1 MGPRQKRVV
10 QWAKIT
16 GCLLVALLSSRQHP
30 FSASVG
36 DVTPSSPANANRNTE
51 QPQRLRTIQRLVEQT
66 RKAWKE
72 VHHLNQQMLDKAKG
86 KTREI
91 LRKAR
96 HDPKALGRKA
106 FEDIQ
111 QIWSDAQEEIQ
122 RARAKAL
129 REAKEIWENI
139 LEKVE
144 EHDKT
149 KISQKLELDL
159 QKTETPNEALV
170 FVVPGT
176 DARVPFTDVGANP
189 HWLEHSIK
197 NIVKDNKRQRVK
209 NFYYNQ
215 PWFPG
220 LCSNRMGKC
229 YQTNVRNLSEAL
241 LKEFETCCKNR
252 KVDFKV
258 VAHSYGVAITYD
270 ALKMLDQ
277 EPHARNIGFRVSR
290 LVTLSPPLLILY
302 YTWPSNV
309 AVWKNIHGGFGY
321 IDRIGDANNILV
333 NVMKKF
339 DHSAMLVDERGR
351 EAIRTALVP

>member
-16 GCLLVALLSSRQHP
+16 GCLFLTLLSSRLHP
-30 FSASVG
+30 FSASLLE
-36 DVTPSSPANANRNTE
+36 VTTTSPTNANRNAE
-51 QPQRLRTIQRLVEQT
+51 QPQRLRTIQRLVERT

-72 VHHLNQQMLDKAKG
+72 VHQLNQQMLDKAQG

-111 QIWSDAQEEIQ
+111 QIWSNAQEEIH

-129 REAKEIWENI
+129 PEARKIWKNI

-144 EHDKT
+144 EYDKT

-159 QKTETPNEALV
+159 ETTETPNEALV

-176 DARVPFTDVGANP
+176 DARVPFTSIGANP

-241 LKEFETCCKNR
+241 LKEFETCCKEG
-252 KVDFKV
+252 KMDFKV

-270 ALKMLDQ
+270 ALKKLDQ
-277 EPHARNIGFRVSR
+277 EPNAKNIGFRVSR
-290 LVTLSPPLLILY
+290 LLTLSPPPLILY
-302 YTWPSNV
+302 YGWPSNV

-333 NVMKKF
+333 NVMEKF
-339 DHSAMLVDERGR
+339 DHSAMLADERGR
-351 EAIRTALVP
+351 EAIRTALAP

>member
-1 MGPRQKRVV
+1 V
-10 QWAKIT
+10 
-16 GCLLVALLSSRQHP
+16 
-30 FSASVG
+30 
-36 DVTPSSPANANRNTE
+36 
-51 QPQRLRTIQRLVEQT
+51 PQRLRTIQHLVERT

-72 VHHLNQQMLDKAKG
+72 VHQLNQLVLDKARR
-86 KTREI
+86 KTREVVK
-91 LRKAR
+91 RAR
-96 HDPKALGRKA
+96 HNPKAFGKKA
-106 FEDIQ
+106 FSEIQ
-111 QIWSDAQEEIQ
+111 QIWNEAHRGIQAMHAKTRKEIQ
-122 RARAKAL
+122 ELWK
-129 REAKEIWENI
+129 NI

-144 EHDKT
+144 EYDKT

-159 QKTETPNEALV
+159 GATKAPNEALV

-176 DARVPFTDVGANP
+176 DARVPFTSIGANP

-252 KVDFKV
+252 NVDFKV

-277 EPHARNIGFRVSR
+277 EPHARNMGFRVSR

-302 YTWPSNV
+302 YVWPSNV

-321 IDRIGDANNILV
+321 INRIGDANNILV

-339 DHSAMLVDERGR
+339 DHSAMLTDEKGR
-351 EAIRTALVP
+351 DAIRTALVP